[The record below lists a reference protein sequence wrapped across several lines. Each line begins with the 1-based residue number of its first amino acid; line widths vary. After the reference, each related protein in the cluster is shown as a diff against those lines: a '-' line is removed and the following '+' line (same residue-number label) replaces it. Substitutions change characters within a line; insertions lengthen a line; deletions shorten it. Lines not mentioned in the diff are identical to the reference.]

1 MPVLSV
7 VLLDWLWLLL
17 PVAAA
22 SGWYVADHRKRDGK
36 RSDAR
41 AGLRNHYFKGVNYLL
56 NEQPDKA
63 LEVFIQMLEVDRET
77 VEAHLA
83 LGNLY
88 RRQGE
93 VDRAIRIH
101 HNLIE
106 GSTLSDEERSE
117 ARLELG
123 QDYLSAGLLDRA
135 EAIFQSLAEHEAHRV
150 QALRQLIEIYEQE
163 QDWDRAIECARRLQ
177 DLTGNQLAPIIA
189 HYFCQKAERIAAE
202 ADWGRVSAAL
212 KQALDLHPACVRAR
226 LLEGDMRRAQGE
238 HRLAIEAYLG
248 VEGQDPNYLPEI
260 LSKLRECY
268 DALGRRDD
276 LCVYLEHVIHAHD
289 SIAATLAL
297 ADLLREREGF
307 GAAARFVAEQLK
319 RKVSI
324 RGLDYL
330 LDLELR
336 SRGVEAPEYL
346 AIQKALT
353 EELLEDRLS
362 YQCEHCGFLAKSLHW
377 RCPSCKHWNT
387 VKPIQGVGGGD

>member
-1 MPVLSV
+1 MPALSV

-36 RSDAR
+36 RR
-41 AGLRNHYFKGVNYLL
+41 EVQAGLRNQYFKGVNYLL

-63 LEVFIQMLEVDRET
+63 LEVFMQMLEVDSET
-77 VEAHLA
+77 VDTHLA

-106 GSTLSDEERSE
+106 GRALRDEERSE

-135 EAIFQSLAEHEAHRV
+135 EALFQSLAGHEVHRV

-163 QDWDRAIECARRLQ
+163 QDWDQAIACARRLQ
-177 DLTGNQLAPIIA
+177 ELTGNQLGPIIA
-189 HYFCQKAERIAAE
+189 QYCCERAERIAAE
-202 ADWGRVSAAL
+202 ADWDHVSAVL
-212 KQALDLHPACVRAR
+212 EQALDLHPACVRAR
-226 LLEGDMRRAQGE
+226 LLEGDMHRTRGE
-238 HRLAIEAYLG
+238 YRLAIDAYLG
-248 VEGQDPNYLPEI
+248 VEVQDPNYLPEV
-260 LSKLRECY
+260 LPKLRECHE
-268 DALGRRDD
+268 ALDRRDE
-276 LCVYLEHVIHAHD
+276 LCAYLGHVIRAYD
-289 SIAATLAL
+289 SIAATLLL
-297 ADLLREREGF
+297 AELVREQEGF
-307 GAAARFVAEQLK
+307 DAALRFVAEQLK

-330 LDLELR
+330 LDLELC
-336 SRGVEAPEYL
+336 SRGADAPGYIE
-346 AIQKALT
+346 IQKALT
-353 EELLEDRLS
+353 TKLLENRSS
-362 YQCEHCGFLAKSLHW
+362 YQCERCGFLAKSLHW

-387 VKPIQGVGGGD
+387 VKPIQGIGGGD